1 MLRMDNL
8 VLAIQSLLVIKGTDC
23 NSRVIQRR
31 LALPNPI
38 KGGWPVC
45 SVTVA
50 GLVRKTHLESDY
62 RIRITSTTNNSI
74 TDDSNANFTIR
85 NNRHWLLL

>member
-1 MLRMDNL
+1 
-8 VLAIQSLLVIKGTDC
+8 
-23 NSRVIQRR
+23 
-31 LALPNPI
+31 
-38 KGGWPVC
+38 
-45 SVTVA
+45 VA

-85 NNRHWLLL
+85 NNCHWLLL